1 MHAPDYASSRSL
13 QAFSPRFPADQA
25 LSLLAIQSPFRR
37 NPSLASL
44 ILAPLH
50 PPIASISRTPHT
62 VPGTNLH
69 HAWHQFRRAWHQFA
83 PCLAP
88 ISPCLAPI
96 STSPP
101 GAWHPYE
108 QSGRPNLVPGTQKRA
123 YFGAWHLAQG
133 FDCMAAKLIFLMMP
147 GVKSFDSTPN

>member
-25 LSLLAIQSPFRR
+25 LSLLAIQSPFSR

-44 ILAPLH
+44 ILAPL
-50 PPIASISRTPHT
+50 PPPDCQHLPHSSH
-62 VPGTNLH
+62 G
-69 HAWHQFRRAWHQFA
+69 AWHQFRRAWQW
-83 PCLAP
+83 LAP
-88 ISPCLAPI
+88 ISPWLAPI
-96 STSPP
+96 STPPP
-101 GAWHPYE
+101 GAWHQYE

-123 YFGAWHLAQG
+123 YFDAWHLAQG